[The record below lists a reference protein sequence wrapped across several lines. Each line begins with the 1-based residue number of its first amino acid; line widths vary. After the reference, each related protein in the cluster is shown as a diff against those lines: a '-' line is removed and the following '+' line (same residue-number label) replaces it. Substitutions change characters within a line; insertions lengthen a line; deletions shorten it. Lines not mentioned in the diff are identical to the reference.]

1 MNEGFSGEPM
11 SVGASGKARAAELEM
26 HFTDAVDLSKI
37 RALLNLARERAGAPV
52 ERVLTLNLI
61 GIHYSDASWERA
73 RPGLEA
79 ASALHPARIV
89 GLIALPNEAET
100 GVTAKVTVMR
110 PKGAAFFI
118 ERIVMRATG
127 KAVRRLDSS
136 IDGLLVPDVP
146 TVAVWGGRLEGNLL
160 KRAITSADRLIVDS
174 GSRPLV
180 ALGELDAVVKRGAPV
195 GDLAWARI
203 YPWQSLAADVLDIPN
218 LREHRGNIQ
227 SVQVITAGAPGPE
240 AMLLAGWFQSRV
252 RRAQV
257 TLVVGAT
264 PSEVAID
271 QAVQAAESHQVI
283 VENSATG
290 TATATLPPIP
300 DPITPG
306 QIIGV
311 RFEAPPAEF
320 QLRREKNGILE
331 AQVRGDDDGEL
342 AHRLRLPAGTPGALL
357 VQELKLLSG
366 CDEIYAA
373 ALDQATQF
381 AARQMKEN
389 P

>member
-195 GDLAWARI
+195 GDLAWA
-203 YPWQSLAADVLDIPN
+203 L
-218 LREHRGNIQ
+218 
-227 SVQVITAGAPGPE
+227 ITAGAPGPE